1 MFKKVIISLFLIAAF
16 VGAYIAY
23 DMYQQVYQPNVT
35 LENSTDKYFYVSSDS
50 QFDDIVHNLYEKGYI
65 INREN
70 YVLRNLMSLTVFCII
85 YFITNKLNIR
95 SK

>member
-1 MFKKVIISLFLIAAF
+1 MLHTKIIISLFLIAVF

-65 INREN
+65 LIEN
-70 YVLRNLMSLTVFCII
+70 LLNLWLKRKLDLKTIFIQEDI
-85 YFITNKLNIR
+85 Y
-95 SK
+95 